1 LKDEDTIAMR
11 NCPHCGKE
19 IQDEASFCRFCR
31 RDVDPPLWLTS
42 LQKCP
47 YCAEWVE
54 RGIERCP
61 LCGKGLA
68 TEEPFY
74 ISEEADSTERLL
86 NEVRENIFAKDKFEE
101 DDEQRDEEEI
111 PETPPFQV
119 VPRTREKK
127 QAVSEDPYESQ
138 EGLGVLRER
147 QRSHIPL
154 EPIEELD
161 SREIGKKPKRPRIR
175 IPLAKI
181 IPWLLLMVATVVV
194 IGLAIYAFQEFDPL
208 GSLGLGASTSPTDD
222 ILPVPTETALEPTT
236 PTPTIG
242 AAVLPPELNVTATP
256 GACMLWSEITSSME
270 GQTVCAY
277 GVIKRRFRV
286 DNEIP
291 YMAIFS
297 EEEGTF
303 AIVDRTTFYT
313 QFRPGDCI
321 QTQGEVELM
330 RGVRPFIDA
339 NNALIACPTGE

>member
-1 LKDEDTIAMR
+1 LKDEVSIAMR

-31 RDVDPPLWLTS
+31 RDVEPPLWLTS
-42 LQKCP
+42 LQKCR

-61 LCGKGLA
+61 LCGKELI

-86 NEVRENIFAKDKFEE
+86 NEVRENIFSKDKFEE
-101 DDEQRDEEEI
+101 DEEQEDEEET
-111 PETPPFQV
+111 PEIPPFQV
-119 VPRTREKK
+119 VPRIREEKRV
-127 QAVSEDPYESQ
+127 VSEDPYESQ

-147 QRSHIPL
+147 QRSQIPL
-154 EPIEELD
+154 EPIEEL
-161 SREIGKKPKRPRIR
+161 SPREISKQPRRPRIR
-175 IPLAKI
+175 IPLGKI
-181 IPWLLLMVATVVV
+181 TPWLLLIVATIVV
-194 IGLAIYAFQEFDPL
+194 IALAIYAFQEFDPL
-208 GSLGLGASTSPTDD
+208 GSLSLLASTSPTED
-222 ILPVPTETALEPTT
+222 IPPAPTETELEPTT

-242 AAVLPPELNVTATP
+242 AAILPPDVSATATP
-256 GACMLWSEITSSME
+256 GTCILWSEITSAME

-277 GVIKRRFRV
+277 GIIKRRFRV
-286 DNEIP
+286 DSEIP

-297 EEEGTF
+297 EEEGAF
-303 AIVDRTTFYT
+303 AIVDRATFYT

-330 RGVRPFIDA
+330 RGLRPFIDA
-339 NNALIACPTGE
+339 KNGLIACPAGD